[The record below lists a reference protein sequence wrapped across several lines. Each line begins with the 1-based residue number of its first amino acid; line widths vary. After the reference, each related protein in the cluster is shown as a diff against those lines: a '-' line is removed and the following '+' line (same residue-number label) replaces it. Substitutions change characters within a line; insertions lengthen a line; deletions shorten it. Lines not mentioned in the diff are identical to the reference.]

1 MTPQPIETVSLTKQ
15 YGNTVGVDGL
25 DINVEQNNVYGFL
38 GPNGAGKS
46 TTIDML
52 AGYIHPTSGTAR
64 VLGYDPWDEAVE
76 LHRRMGVLP
85 DDFDVYDGVSA
96 RRHLSL
102 AIDTHGSDEDSLK
115 LLGRVGLR
123 EVAGE
128 DAGEFSEGMKQRLA
142 LALALVGNP
151 ELLLLDEPFTGLDPH
166 GVKRV
171 RNIVRTEVDRGA
183 TLLVSSH
190 ILGEIEP
197 LCDSVGIVHG
207 GRVVGQGTLESI
219 RMERNLPEDAS
230 LEDIILELTE
240 SNIRMEGFD

>member
-1 MTPQPIETVSLTKQ
+1 MTPAPIETMSLTKQ
-15 YGNTVGVDGL
+15 YGNTVGVDEL
-25 DINVEQNNVYGFL
+25 DITVERNDVYGFL

-52 AGYIHPTSGTAR
+52 AGYIHPTTGTAR
-64 VLGYDPWDEAVE
+64 VLGYTPWDETVE

-102 AIDTHGSDEDSLK
+102 AINTHDSDEDPLE

-128 DAGEFSEGMKQRLA
+128 DAREFSEGMKQRLA
-142 LALALVGNP
+142 LALALVGDP

-166 GVKRV
+166 GVKKV

-183 TLLVSSH
+183 TVLLSSH

-207 GRVVGQGTLESI
+207 GRTVGQGTLESI
-219 RMERNLPEDAS
+219 RMEQNLPEDAS
-230 LEDIILELTE
+230 LEDIILQLTE
-240 SNIRMEGFD
+240 SNIRMEEAD